1 VRSELREID
10 GDLAP
15 YSVATME
22 QVINDTPSIFLRR
35 YPALLMAVFAS
46 VALILAAVGI
56 YGVISYAVSQ
66 RTHEIGIRMALGAQ
80 ASDVL
85 RLIVQQG
92 MIVAFTGIVI
102 GLAASLALTRLLGTL
117 LFDVSPT
124 DPLTFTGVA
133 ALLLIVA
140 FMACYLPA
148 RRAAKVDP
156 LTAVRH
162 D

>member
-1 VRSELREID
+1 
-10 GDLAP
+10 
-15 YSVATME
+15 
-22 QVINDTPSIFLRR
+22 
-35 YPALLMAVFAS
+35 
-46 VALILAAVGI
+46 
-56 YGVISYAVSQ
+56 
-66 RTHEIGIRMALGAQ
+66 MALGAQ